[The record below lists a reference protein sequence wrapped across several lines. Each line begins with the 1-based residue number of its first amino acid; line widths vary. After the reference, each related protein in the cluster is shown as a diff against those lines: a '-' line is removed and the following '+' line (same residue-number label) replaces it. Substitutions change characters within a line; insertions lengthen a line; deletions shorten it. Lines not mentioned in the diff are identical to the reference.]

1 MNKLMYLKRS
11 LSFLTAA
18 VMLTLCAC
26 GAQEED
32 QPSPPPSSQQSA
44 EKVEEIEESVEES
57 SEEEK
62 ETEPEETE
70 PPETE
75 PEEEQTLENNNYFVG
90 LETLNYPLGS
100 GGVMIVKVR
109 GKQNCKAKL
118 ELTLFGEDDRVLTIL
133 DDTITLTEGEEN
145 YFSYVLDPDSLS
157 LEDGEKWRLESSFTA
172 TEDFTPEGQRKAV
185 ELENYNMSGDN
196 LYLTFKQTG
205 DEVGYLSKF
214 KLLFYKDDQLIHSD
228 DEYFCMYVDGLVNKG
243 DTDIAELYMYR
254 GKDFDRLE
262 YFYEP

>member
-1 MNKLMYLKRS
+1 MYLKRS

-32 QPSPPPSSQQSA
+32 QPPPPPSSQQSV
-44 EKVEEIEESVEES
+44 EKVEETEESVEES

-62 ETEPEETE
+62 ETETEPEETE
-70 PPETE
+70 PKEE
-75 PEEEQTLENNNYFVG
+75 EVPEEEQTLENNNYFVG
-90 LETLNYPLGS
+90 LETLSYPLGDCS
-100 GGVMIVKVR
+100 MMIVKVR
-109 GKQNCKAKL
+109 GKQNCEAKL

-133 DDTITLTEGEEN
+133 DDTITLTEGKEN
-145 YFSYVLDPDSLS
+145 YFSYVLDPNSVS

-172 TEDFTPEGQRKAV
+172 TEDLTLEGERNAV
-185 ELENYNMSGDN
+185 ELEKYNMSGKN
-196 LYLTFKQTG
+196 LYMTFKQTG
-205 DEVGYLSKF
+205 DKVGYLSKF

-228 DEYFCMYVDGLVNKG
+228 EGRFSEYADGLVNKG
-243 DTDIAELYMYR
+243 DTDIAELYMYS
-254 GKDFDRLE
+254 GEDFDRLE